1 MKKIFWFLILF
12 LLVTA
17 CSGQQNRENPGDS
30 LEIADEVTFTSTEAA
45 NLGQETPMMEQSS
58 GPLTAR
64 IFSMADTTINSE
76 QLVIQGQANEEVVVT
91 VNDELFTSQKDM
103 VFALPVDLE
112 EGPNLIEIVISD
124 SEGNEVYF
132 SITAVYEP

>member
-1 MKKIFWFLILF
+1 MKKIYWFLILF

>member
-1 MKKIFWFLILF
+1 MKKIYWFLILF

-17 CSGQQNRENPGDS
+17 CSGQQNRENPEDS

-45 NLGQETPMMEQSS
+45 NLGPETPMMEQSS

-64 IFSMADTTINSE
+64 IFSMSDTTINSE

-103 VFALPVDLE
+103 VFTLPVDLE